1 MRWVF
6 GLSDAGPSQTPWL
19 LPPPSVHF
27 AYSKTS
33 LKHRLN
39 TAHHDDTTSVSV
51 VGVTLQLDGVPTADV
66 TMETSNRLTVSKLK
80 QDSKMKAFVGIEYN
94 SAQLKWSRTELKS
107 LSRRETPIESGCPWA
122 YLSQALALFGWEWK
136 RKLRASGR
144 ELLLINGWGQ
154 HYLTIKHIQ
163 QI

>member
-1 MRWVF
+1 MLKNWYIMRINQFIPRAEIYDWVPYSCSPYIKMRWVF

-19 LPPPSVHF
+19 LPPPSVHT

-94 SAQLKWSRTELKS
+94 PTQLK
-107 LSRRETPIESGCPWA
+107 
-122 YLSQALALFGWEWK
+122 
-136 RKLRASGR
+136 
-144 ELLLINGWGQ
+144 
-154 HYLTIKHIQ
+154 
-163 QI
+163 